1 MRERLWLVGMMGSG
15 KSTVGSAVA
24 KSRGADFTDTDRLIE
39 ERAGMSIPELFET
52 IGVVAFRDLE
62 RQAVET
68 ASTSHGVIAT
78 GGGAVLDAG
87 SRRIMAETGLVIYLS
102 AEPATLA
109 RRVGDT
115 AGRPLLEGPR
125 PIETLANILE
135 ERQPHYR
142 AVADHIVISNGRR
155 RRDVVEEVM
164 RMTGGRGADVII
176 TATPAIKSM

>member
-24 KSRGADFTDTDRLIE
+24 RSMGSDFTDTDKMIE

-68 ASTSHGVIAT
+68 ASTSEGVI
-78 GGGAVLDAG
+78 
-87 SRRIMAETGLVIYLS
+87 ETGLVVYLS

-125 PIETLANILE
+125 PIETLENILE

-142 AVADHIVISNGRR
+142 AVADHIVTSNGRR
-155 RRDVVEEVM
+155 RRDVVEEV
-164 RMTGGRGADVII
+164 GRLWTD
-176 TATPAIKSM
+176 S

>member
-24 KSRGADFTDTDRLIE
+24 RSMGSDFTDTDGMIE

-68 ASTSHGVIAT
+68 ASTSEGVIAT
-78 GGGAVLDAG
+78 GGGAR
-87 SRRIMAETGLVIYLS
+87 SRRIMAETGLVVYLS

-125 PIETLANILE
+125 PIETLEDILE
-135 ERQPHYR
+135 EREPHYR
-142 AVADHIVISNGRR
+142 AVADHIVSSNGRR
-155 RRDVVEEVM
+155 RRDVVEEV
-164 RMTGGRGADVII
+164 GRLWTD
-176 TATPAIKSM
+176 S

>member
-24 KSRGADFTDTDRLIE
+24 RSMGSDFTDTDGMIE

-68 ASTSHGVIAT
+68 ASTSAGVIAT
-78 GGGAVLDAG
+78 GGGAVLEAR
-87 SRRIMAETGLVIYLS
+87 SRRIMGETGLVVYLS

-125 PIETLANILE
+125 PIETLENILE

-142 AVADHIVISNGRR
+142 AVADHIVTSNGRR
-155 RRDVVEEVM
+155 RRDVVEEV
-164 RMTGGRGADVII
+164 GRLWTD
-176 TATPAIKSM
+176 S